1 MDRLKRNASTIKLL
15 YGANPSLR
23 KAVVE
28 KSKDDLIRCLCDVSF
43 NILKGTALI
52 SRQHKKRLTKHKSS
66 LRKLIDRKLPLKKK
80 RKIIQSG
87 GFLSALIGAAIPL
100 LSSLFGLA
108 K

>member
-15 YGANPSLR
+15 CGANPLR

-28 KSKDDLIRCLCDVSF
+28 KSKDDLIRCLCDISF
-43 NILKGTALI
+43 NILKGTAPI
-52 SRQHKKRLTKHKSS
+52 SQQHKNRLAKHKSS
-66 LRKLIDRKLPLKKK
+66 LRRLIDCKLPLKKK

-87 GFLSALIGAAIPL
+87 GFLSALLGAAIPL
-100 LSSLFGLA
+100 LGSLFGLV